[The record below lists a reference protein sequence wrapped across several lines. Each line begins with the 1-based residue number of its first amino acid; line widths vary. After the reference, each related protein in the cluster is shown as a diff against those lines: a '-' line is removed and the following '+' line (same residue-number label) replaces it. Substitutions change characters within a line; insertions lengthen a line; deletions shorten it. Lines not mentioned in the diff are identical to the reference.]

1 MSETKP
7 RYFVEKPQKG
17 GGILY
22 YWQPSAGLQ
31 RAGFKTVPL
40 GKDRGGAIQQA
51 EAINRKVDQWR
62 GGQLVIAKNVHGTL
76 PWLVEHYRNDI
87 AYQRLRASTKKVR
100 EFYLRQLLLWSAERG
115 DPPMRTIKRSDAKAL
130 WMLWGDKGQVP
141 TAQQMTSVART
152 LWNFA
157 LEELEDH
164 DVVAKNPFHHLGFK
178 NAPPRQ
184 VVWEPDQ
191 IAAIID
197 AALSAPA
204 YLRGHGRGQ
213 PIVVGVRKSIA
224 DAVMIIHNTTL
235 REGDVLALMESNYDG
250 QTIICTPSKTR
261 DKTGV
266 TVHIPATPEL
276 KAWLDEML
284 AQRADEGNVIHLRR
298 KQQDRPLIINEVTG
312 RRYSSPNFG
321 RTFRQIRTA
330 ADLPEN
336 LWFEDLRRTA
346 TVQLAEAGLSEAE
359 IAAFGGW
366 SATSVAAMMKI
377 YRPTTITMAQQGMAK
392 LVEYRSR
399 MKVQGPKG

>member
-1 MSETKP
+1 MSECKRP
-7 RYFVEKPQKG
+7 RHLVEKKQKG
-17 GGILY
+17 HSLY
-22 YWQPSAGLQ
+22 YWQPSAGLK
-31 RAGFKTVPL
+31 RAGLKTVAL
-40 GKDRGGAIQQA
+40 GKDYDKAIEKA
-51 EAINRKVDQWR
+51 EELNRMLDRWR
-62 GGQLVIAKNVHGTL
+62 GGQLVIAQNRQGTIPWVIEQYKNDV
-76 PWLVEHYRNDI
+76 D
-87 AYQRLRASTKKVR
+87 YQKLRPSTKKVR
-100 EFYLRQLLLWSAERG
+100 EFYFRQLLLWSAERG

-130 WMLWGDKGQVP
+130 WRRFGDKDQVP
-141 TAQQMTSVART
+141 TAQGVTSVART
-152 LWNFA
+152 LWNYA

-164 DVVAKNPFHHLGFK
+164 DVVAKNPFHRLGFR

-197 AALSAPA
+197 TALTAPA
-204 YLRGHGRGQ
+204 YLRGNGRGGP

-250 QTIICTPSKTR
+250 QTITCTPSKTR

-284 AQRADEGNVIHLRR
+284 AQRAQEGNVVHLRR
-298 KQQDRPLIINEVTG
+298 KQQDRPLVINEVTG
-312 RRYSSPNFG
+312 RRYSGPNFG
-321 RTFRQIRTA
+321 RTFRLIRTA
-330 ADLPEN
+330 AGLPDN

-366 SATSVAAMMKI
+366 SPTSVANMMKI
-377 YRPTTITMAQQGMAK
+377 YRPTTITMAQHGMAK

-399 MKVQGPKG
+399 MKSKG